1 MTALSPVMLEQHLN
15 CPEKQVELPLR
26 GDSVCSDR
34 YIGRDYLA
42 REYANVWHKI
52 WNIGGVAYQMPESG
66 DYLTTELGIDSVILV
81 RQDNGSVRAF
91 LNSCPHRGTRI
102 TEAEDGHTQS
112 FSCPYH
118 GWKFD
123 INGNCI

>member
-42 REYANVWHKI
+42 REYANVWH
-52 WNIGGVAYQMPESG
+52 
-66 DYLTTELGIDSVILV
+66 
-81 RQDNGSVRAF
+81 
-91 LNSCPHRGTRI
+91 
-102 TEAEDGHTQS
+102 
-112 FSCPYH
+112 
-118 GWKFD
+118 
-123 INGNCI
+123 

>member
-52 WNIGGVAYQMPESG
+52 WNIGGVAYQMPEPG
-66 DYLTTELGIDSVILV
+66 DYLTGS
-81 RQDNGSVRAF
+81 RQSLLHLAPR
-91 LNSCPHRGTRI
+91 SPHRTDRI
-102 TEAEDGHTQS
+102 SSHGRDMKMTECGHHT
-112 FSCPYH
+112 
-118 GWKFD
+118 GA
-123 INGNCI
+123 